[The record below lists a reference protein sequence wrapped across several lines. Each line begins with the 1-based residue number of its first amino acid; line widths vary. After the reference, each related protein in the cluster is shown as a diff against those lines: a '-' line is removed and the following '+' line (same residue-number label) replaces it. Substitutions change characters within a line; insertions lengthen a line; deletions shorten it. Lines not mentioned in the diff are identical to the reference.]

1 MASSEANKKQVKKPP
16 NQRHKSVYF
25 NTENA
30 NDMQLYR
37 YYEEMGLRNF
47 SGWVKSLIYQDM
59 IRRNGVKPNPYEEYA
74 VLENQ
79 AAMHGSPIPV
89 EVSRSNFPNH
99 QEQEA
104 VKPANNEG
112 VSVSFNGKDVEKV
125 EFKEVKKEK
134 VVEENQ
140 IEEEVEEP
148 EAPKSNRSLAAQ
160 NFLSGFGRK

>member
-1 MASSEANKKQVKKPP
+1 MDSSEANKKQVKK
-16 NQRHKSVYF
+16 QRHKSVYF

-79 AAMHGSPIPV
+79 AAIHGSPIPV

-99 QEQEA
+99 QEQES
-104 VKPANNEG
+104 VKPATNDG
-112 VSVSFNGKDVEKV
+112 ISVSFNGKDVEKV
-125 EFKEVKKEK
+125 EFKEVKQEE

-140 IEEEVEEP
+140 IEEEIEEP
-148 EAPKSNRSLAAQ
+148 EAPKSNRSVAAK